1 MDSEKYKAQLSQF
14 MADSSKQRPEF
25 STYYSYPCLEDD
37 TKQTGFDSHY
47 LYHVAWAVRKLLT
60 ATPETHCDVGSSL
73 NFCSIA
79 SAIVPTTFI
88 DIRPA
93 NIYLNNLL
101 VEPRD
106 LTVDESWK
114 NEEFGSL
121 SCMHV
126 IEHIGLGR
134 YGDNLDV
141 SGDLKAINN
150 LLRAVKKNGQLFFVV
165 PVGKPEIYFNAHRVY
180 SSKWIIEYFS
190 SKCTLNEFYFIP
202 AQNDMAP
209 VENCDPEYADKFTYG
224 CGCFHFIKK

>member
-1 MDSEKYKAQLSQF
+1 MDTEKYKTQLSQF
-14 MADSSKQRPEF
+14 MAESSMLRPEF
-25 STYYSYPCLEDD
+25 SAYYSYPCLEDD

-60 ATPETHCDVGSSL
+60 ATPDKHCDVGSSL
-73 NFCSIA
+73 NFCSIT

-93 NIYLNNLL
+93 TIYLNNLV

-106 LTVDESWK
+106 LTVDDFWK
-114 NEEFGSL
+114 SGEFSSL

-126 IEHIGLGR
+126 VEHIGLGR
-134 YGDNLDV
+134 YGDTLDV
-141 SGDLKAINN
+141 NGDLKAINN
-150 LLRAVKKNGQLFFVV
+150 LLRAVKKNGQLFFVI

-190 SKCTLNEFYFIP
+190 SHCKLSEFYFIP
-202 AQNDMAP
+202 AQSDIRP
-209 VENCDPEYADKFTYG
+209 VENCDPDYADQFTYG